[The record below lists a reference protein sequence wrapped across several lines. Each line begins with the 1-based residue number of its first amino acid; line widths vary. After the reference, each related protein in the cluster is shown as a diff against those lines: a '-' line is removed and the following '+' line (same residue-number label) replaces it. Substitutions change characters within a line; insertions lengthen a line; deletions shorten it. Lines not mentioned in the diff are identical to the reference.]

1 MRIGRLAVSLLI
13 LVALPTMSP
22 GWATAK
28 DKHIKVK
35 EYEEGHAFCP
45 PRGFVI
51 GNVLVPSGRCYTLAV
66 LRDNR
71 GAFLAFMDPA
81 VRIPSGKIERLDDEE
96 GRRVKRYI
104 FFLVPIQR
112 NARIALVPVNTI
124 QLIRLHE
131 EDEEDEDEDAHNV
144 HLSRSTLIVA
154 LPNLPVP
161 NVSVTFVVT
170 F

>member
-1 MRIGRLAVSLLI
+1 MRIGRLALSLLI
-13 LVALPTMSP
+13 LLALPTMSP
-22 GWATAK
+22 GWANAK

-45 PRGFVI
+45 PRALVI
-51 GNVLVPSGRCYTLAV
+51 GNILVPAGRCYTLGV

-71 GAFLAFMDPA
+71 GVFLAFMDPF
-81 VRIPSGKIERLDDEE
+81 VKIPSGKIERLDDSE
-96 GRRVKRYI
+96 GRKARRSV
-104 FFLVPIQR
+104 FFLVPIQPT
-112 NARIALVPVNTI
+112 ARIALVPVNTI

-144 HLSRSTLIVA
+144 HLRRSTLIVA

>member
-1 MRIGRLAVSLLI
+1 MRIGRLALVSLI
-13 LVALPTMSP
+13 LLALPTMSP
-22 GWATAK
+22 GWANAK
-28 DKHIKVK
+28 DKHTKVK

-45 PRGFVI
+45 QRALVI
-51 GNVLVPSGRCYTLAV
+51 RNVLVPAGRCYTLAV

-71 GAFLAFMDPA
+71 GAFLAFMDPS
-81 VRIPSGKIERLDDEE
+81 VRIPAGRIERLDDSE
-96 GRRVKRYI
+96 GRRVKRSI
-104 FFLVPIQR
+104 FFLVPIQPT
-112 NARIALVPVNTI
+112 ARIALIPVNTI

-144 HLSRSTLIVA
+144 QLRRSTLVVA

>member
-1 MRIGRLAVSLLI
+1 MRIGRLALLSLI
-13 LVALPTMSP
+13 LLALPTMSP
-22 GWATAK
+22 GWANAR

-45 PRGFVI
+45 PRALVI
-51 GNVLVPSGRCYTLAV
+51 GNVLVPAGRCYTLAV

-71 GAFLAFMDPA
+71 GAFMAFMDPS
-81 VRIPSGKIERLDDEE
+81 VRIPSGKIERLDDSE
-96 GRRVKRYI
+96 GRRVKRSI
-104 FFLVPIQR
+104 FFLVPIQGTP
-112 NARIALVPVNTI
+112 RIALVPVNTI

-144 HLSRSTLIVA
+144 HLRRSTLIVA

-161 NVSVTFVVT
+161 NVSFTIVVT